1 MKILNLKFKNIN
13 SLSGENEIDFTNPV
27 FTNDGLFAI
36 TGKTGA
42 GKSSILDAI
51 SLAFYGKTPRV
62 DITGSE
68 NAVMTRGEKDCYAEI
83 TFEVAG
89 KKWKSSWKQE
99 RARTGTLKQVER
111 VIADENNI
119 IVADKI
125 SIKGERKNA
134 DEKTVNEKIEKIL
147 GLTFEQFTKVIMLA
161 QGSFAAFLQ
170 AKNDEKGQLLE
181 KITGTEIY
189 AVISKIVFERNRTE
203 KEKLDKILLEL
214 EAIKILS
221 EEEIENLTKENAI
234 IEKAKNQVD
243 EELQKIE
250 TAKKWLSNL
259 TSLQTQING
268 AKEKLPQLE
277 EQTKETKETFEKYE
291 IALKTAKDEQKKQE
305 PIFKKAREL
314 DIKISEKEKLLN
326 PILKV
331 ISELEENKK
340 TLSNTLENQSLE
352 LEKSKKLL
360 VEKQK
365 WATANKKYEDLVS
378 NYSAIE
384 KENQLLVE
392 TSNEIKK
399 VNFEI
404 ADLKKNLELQKN
416 DVTKATEVF
425 NKKDKNLISKT
436 KELETKKSE
445 LLELLEGKK
454 LSQLQAEKEDILN
467 FSIQIKS
474 LIEVENAIITSQKE
488 VEDIDEKLNQF
499 EKSKTEISKSI
510 EADKKTNENLESKII
525 LLDENI
531 KLTKTI
537 QSLDEHRNNLK
548 DNEECPLCGA
558 LEHLFAKG
566 NVPKIGEKEKEL
578 ATLKK
583 QFQDTTKT
591 VQQNETKLATL
602 ISDNGN
608 ALNNKEKEEKTL
620 SDNSTKLK
628 ETLSEIKS
636 INSIFSL
643 PKGENKIERLE
654 EILAKTKEELKVFN
668 SLITKATNSE
678 TEFANLRDNEIPTLR
693 KEKEIATESKKEAET
708 TQRLVERDLQT
719 KQGAGTKSQEKYN
732 IENEA
737 FWEKLKKY
745 AVENI
750 ETLKKCLDSWNNNK
764 KQTDELTKQITTIE
778 SYIALSKQ
786 ELENLTKS
794 FNDKQNDRQS
804 IATDKK
810 KLSNDRKVIFE
821 EKSVEEEEN
830 RFKKLI
836 ETSESEKAKTEKI
849 KNEIN
854 TELENNKAIVSEKEK
869 ELLKMQEQNIT
880 KRTNEEL
887 QTEFEEKKIKA
898 DEFSQK
904 IGANKQTFK
913 SNADNLKTSG
923 SKLKE
928 KEKQQAI
935 YSKWSILND
944 LIGSGDG
951 KKYRNFA
958 QALTFEHLIGMSNT
972 QLQKMSDRYIL
983 KRTGSDSS
991 NPFELS
997 VIDNFQNSDERT
1009 AQNLS
1014 GGEKFIVSLSLA
1026 LGLANMA
1033 SKNMRIDTMF
1043 IDEGFGTLDSDYL
1056 DVALNALSNLQ
1067 SEGKVIG
1074 VISHLA
1080 ELKERIAT
1088 HVEVIPSGNGHSKI
1102 QITNS

>member
-13 SLSGENEIDFTNPV
+13 SLSGENEIDFTKPV
-27 FTNDGLFAI
+27 FTNNGLFAI

-62 DITGSE
+62 DITGNE

-99 RARTGTLKQVER
+99 RARTGTLKPVNR
-111 VIADENNI
+111 VIADFGDNI
-119 IVADKI
+119 IADQVRSCDSEIVKI
-125 SIKGERKNA
+125 I
-134 DEKTVNEKIEKIL
+134 

-161 QGSFAAFLQ
+161 QGSFAALLQ
-170 AKNDEKGQLLE
+170 ADKNDKGQLLE

-221 EEEIENLTKENAI
+221 EEEIENLTKESAT
-234 IEKAKNQVD
+234 IEKEKIQVD

-250 TAKKWLSNL
+250 TAKKWLSDL
-259 TSLQTQING
+259 TNLQTQIKDV
-268 AKEKLPQLE
+268 KEKLPKLE
-277 EQTKETKETFEKYE
+277 EQTKTAKETFEKHE

-305 PIFKKAREL
+305 PIFKKVREL
-314 DIKISEKEKLLN
+314 DTKISEKEKLLN
-326 PILKV
+326 PISKF

-340 TLSNTLENQSLE
+340 ALSNTLESQSSE
-352 LEKSKKLL
+352 LGKSKKLL

-365 WATANKKYEDLVS
+365 WSTANRKYEDLVF

-384 KENQLLVE
+384 KENQLLVDS
-392 TSNEIKK
+392 SNEIKK
-399 VNFEI
+399 ANSEI
-404 ADLKKNLELQKN
+404 TDLKKDLELRKS
-416 DVTKATEVF
+416 DVTKATEIF
-425 NKKDKNLISKT
+425 NDKDKNLISKT

-445 LLELLEGKK
+445 LLELLGGKELSK
-454 LSQLQAEKEDILN
+454 LQVEKENISN

-474 LIEVENAIITSQKE
+474 LIEIENAICASQKE
-488 VEDIDEKLNQF
+488 IDEIDEKLKLF
-499 EKSKTEISKSI
+499 EKLKAEISKSI
-510 EADKKTNENLESKII
+510 EADKKTIETLESKII
-525 LLDENI
+525 LLEENI

-537 QSLDEHRNNLK
+537 QSLDEHRYHLK
-548 DNEECPLCGA
+548 DGEECPLCGA
-558 LEHLFAKG
+558 LEHPFAKG

-578 ATLKK
+578 GILKK
-583 QFQDTTKT
+583 QFQDITKT
-591 VQQNETKLATL
+591 VQQNETKLAAL

-608 ALNNKEKEEKTL
+608 DLKNKAKEEKTL
-620 SDNSTKLK
+620 SDSSTKQK
-628 ETLSEIKS
+628 ETLSEI
-636 INSIFSL
+636 ININLNFSL
-643 PKGENKIERLE
+643 PKGEKKIESLE
-654 EILAKTKEELKVFN
+654 ENLSKSKEELKVIN
-668 SLITKATNSE
+668 SIITKATSSE
-678 TEFANLRDNEIPTLR
+678 TELSNLRDKEIPILQE
-693 KEKEIATESKKEAET
+693 EKQKAEKFKT
-708 TQRLVERDLQT
+708 DALTAQKLAEQILKT
-719 KQGAGTKSQEKYN
+719 KQESADKLQGKHHV
-732 IENEA
+732 ENEV
-737 FWEKLKKY
+737 FLEKLKKY

-750 ETLKKCLDSWNNNK
+750 ETLKKCLDSWNDNK
-764 KQTDELTKQITTIE
+764 KQTDDLTKSITTIE
-778 SYIALSKQ
+778 SDIALNKQ
-786 ELENLTKS
+786 RLENLIKS
-794 FNDKQNDRQS
+794 FNDKQKDGQS
-804 IATDKK
+804 IDTDIQN
-810 KLSNDRKVIFE
+810 LSNERRKIFE

-836 ETSESEKAKTEKI
+836 DTRESEKAKAEKT

-854 TELENNKAIVSEKEK
+854 TELEKNKAIISEKEK
-869 ELLKMQEQNIT
+869 ELLKAQEQKIT
-880 KRTNEEL
+880 EKTNEEL
-887 QTEFEEKKIKA
+887 QSEFDEKKIKS
-898 DEFSQK
+898 DELSQK
-904 IGANKQTFK
+904 IGANKQTLK

-923 SKLKE
+923 SKIKE
-928 KEKQQAI
+928 KEKQQAVC
-935 YSKWSILND
+935 SKWGKLNE

-958 QALTFEHLIGMSNT
+958 QALTFEYLVGLSNG
-972 QLQKMSDRYIL
+972 QLKKMSDRYLL
-983 KRTGSDSS
+983 KRTGDSS
-991 NPFELS
+991 NPFDLS
-997 VIDNFQNSDERT
+997 VIDKYQNSEERT

-1026 LGLANMA
+1026 LGLSGMA

-1043 IDEGFGTLDSDYL
+1043 IDEGFGTLDSDFL

-1067 SEGKVIG
+1067 SEGKIIG

-1088 HVEVIPSGNGHSKI
+1088 HIEVVPSGNGHSKI
-1102 QITNS
+1102 QITN

>member
-83 TFEVAG
+83 IFEVAG

-99 RARTGTLKQVER
+99 RARTGTLKPVNR
-111 VIADENNI
+111 VIADFEDNI
-119 IVADKI
+119 IADQVRSCDLEIVKI
-125 SIKGERKNA
+125 I
-134 DEKTVNEKIEKIL
+134 
-147 GLTFEQFTKVIMLA
+147 GLSFEQFTKVIMLA

-170 AKNDEKGQLLE
+170 ADKNDKGQLLE
-181 KITGTEIY
+181 QITGTEIY

-214 EAIKILS
+214 EAIKILT
-221 EEEIENLTKENAI
+221 EEEIENLTNENAI
-234 IEKAKNQVD
+234 NEKEKIQVD

-250 TAKKWLSNL
+250 TAKKWLSDL
-259 TSLQTQING
+259 TNLQTQING
-268 AKEKLPQLE
+268 AKEKLPELE
-277 EQTKETKETFEKYE
+277 EQTKTAKETFEKCE

-305 PIFKKAREL
+305 PIFKKVREL
-314 DIKISEKEKLLN
+314 DTKISEKNKLLK
-326 PILKV
+326 PILEV
-331 ISELEENKK
+331 ISQLEENVK
-340 TLSNTLENQSLE
+340 TGSNNLKSQSLE
-352 LEKSKKLL
+352 LEKSKKSL

-378 NYSAIE
+378 NFSAIE
-384 KENQLLVE
+384 KEDQILVNS
-392 TSNEIKK
+392 SNEIKK
-399 VNFEI
+399 VNSEI
-404 ADLKKNLELQKN
+404 AELKKKLELKIS
-416 DVTKATEVF
+416 DVTKASEVF
-425 NKKDKNLISKT
+425 NEKDKNLISKT

-445 LLELLEGKK
+445 LFELLGGRELSK
-454 LSQLQAEKEDILN
+454 LQVEKENISN

-474 LIEVENAIITSQKE
+474 LIEVENAIFTSQKE
-488 VEDIDEKLNQF
+488 IEVIEEIIKQF
-499 EKSKTEISKSI
+499 EKSKSEISKGI
-510 EADKKTNENLESKII
+510 EVDKKTIENLESKII

-531 KLTKTI
+531 KLTQTI
-537 QSLDEHRNNLK
+537 QSLDEHRHNLK
-548 DNEECPLCGA
+548 DGEECPLCGA
-558 LEHLFAKG
+558 LEHPFAKG

-578 ATLKK
+578 AIIKK

-608 ALNNKEKEEKTL
+608 ALKNKAKEEKSL
-620 SDNSTKLK
+620 LDNSTKQK
-628 ETLSEIKS
+628 ETLSEIKN
-636 INSIFSL
+636 INSNFSH
-643 PKGENKIERLE
+643 PKGEKKIEILE
-654 EILAKTKEELKVFN
+654 EILEKTKEEFKVIN
-668 SLITKATNSE
+668 SIITKVTISE
-678 TEFANLRDNEIPTLR
+678 TELSNLRDKEIPMLQE
-693 KEKEIATESKKEAET
+693 EKQKAEKLKNDT
-708 TQRLVERDLQT
+708 ITAQKLAEQNLKT
-719 KQGAGTKSQEKYN
+719 KQESADKLQEKHN
-732 IENEA
+732 VENETYL
-737 FWEKLKKY
+737 EKLKKY

-750 ETLKKCLDSWNNNK
+750 ETLKKCLDSWNDNK
-764 KQTDELTKQITTIE
+764 KQTDDLVKQITTIE
-778 SYIALSKQ
+778 SNIALSKQ
-786 ELENLTKS
+786 DIENLTKL
-794 FNDKQNDRQS
+794 FDQKQNDSQN
-804 IATDKK
+804 IDTDKQ
-810 KLSNDRKVIFE
+810 KLSKERNEFFE
-821 EKSVEEEEN
+821 NKSVEEEEN
-830 RFKKLI
+830 RLNKLL
-836 ETSESEKAKTEKI
+836 ENSEANKAKAEKL

-854 TELENNKAIVSEKEK
+854 TELEKNKAIVSEKEK
-869 ELLKMQEQNIT
+869 ELLKTKEQKIT
-880 KRTNEEL
+880 EKTNEEL
-887 QTEFEEKKIKA
+887 QSEFDEKKIRS
-898 DEFSQK
+898 DDFSQK
-904 IGANKQTFK
+904 IGANKQTLK
-913 SNADNLKTSG
+913 SNDDNLKTSG

-928 KEKQQAI
+928 KEKQQAV
-935 YSKWSILND
+935 YSKWGKLNE

-958 QALTFEHLIGMSNT
+958 QALTFEYLVGLSNG
-972 QLQKMSDRYIL
+972 QLKKMSDRYLL
-983 KRTGSDSS
+983 KRTGDSS

-997 VIDNFQNSDERT
+997 VIDKYQNSEERT

-1026 LGLANMA
+1026 LGLSGMA

-1067 SEGKVIG
+1067 SEGKIIG

-1102 QITNS
+1102 QITN

>member
-13 SLSGENEIDFTNPV
+13 SLLGENEIDFTNPV

-99 RARTGTLKQVER
+99 RARTGTLKPVNR
-111 VIADENNI
+111 VIADFGDNI
-119 IVADKI
+119 IADQVRSCDSEIVKI
-125 SIKGERKNA
+125 I
-134 DEKTVNEKIEKIL
+134 

-170 AKNDEKGQLLE
+170 ADKNDKGQLLE
-181 KITGTEIY
+181 QITGTEIY
-189 AVISKIVFERNRTE
+189 AVISKIAFERNRTE

-221 EEEIENLTKENAI
+221 EEEIENLTKENTA
-234 IEKAKNQVD
+234 IEKEKIQVD

-250 TAKKWLSNL
+250 TAKKWLSDLNI
-259 TSLQTQING
+259 LQVQING
-268 AKEKLPQLE
+268 AKEKLPKLVE
-277 EQTKETKETFEKYE
+277 KTKTAKETFEKYE
-291 IALKTAKDEQKKQE
+291 VVLKTAKDEQKKQE
-305 PIFKKAREL
+305 PILKKVREL
-314 DIKISEKEKLLN
+314 DTKISEKEKLLK
-326 PILKV
+326 PILKF

-340 TLSNTLENQSLE
+340 TLSNTLEVQSSE
-352 LEKSKKLL
+352 LEKSKKSL

-365 WATANKKYEDLVS
+365 WATANKKYEDLVP

-384 KENQLLVE
+384 KENQLLVDS
-392 TSNEIKK
+392 SNELKK
-399 VNFEI
+399 VNSEI
-404 ADLKKNLELQKN
+404 ADLKKNLELKIS

-425 NKKDKNLISKT
+425 NEKDKNLISKT
-436 KELETKKSE
+436 KELETKKSK
-445 LLELLEGKK
+445 LLELLGGKEFSK
-454 LSQLQAEKEDILN
+454 LQASKENILN

-474 LIEVENAIITSQKE
+474 LIEIENAIFTSQKE
-488 VEDIDEKLNQF
+488 IDEIDEKLKQF
-499 EKSKTEISKSI
+499 EKSKAEISKSI
-510 EADKKTNENLESKII
+510 EADKKTIETLESKII

-537 QSLDEHRNNLK
+537 RSLDEHRHNLK
-548 DNEECPLCGA
+548 DDEECPLCGA
-558 LEHLFAKG
+558 LEHPFAKG

-583 QFQDTTKT
+583 QLQDTTKA
-591 VQQNETKLATL
+591 VHQNETKLATL

-608 ALNNKEKEEKTL
+608 ALKNKAKEEKTL
-620 SDNSTKLK
+620 SDNTTKQK
-628 ETLSEIKS
+628 ETLSEIKNN
-636 INSIFSL
+636 NSNFSL
-643 PKGENKIERLE
+643 PKGEKKIDRLE
-654 EILAKTKEELKVFN
+654 EILAKSKEEFKVIN
-668 SLITKATNSE
+668 SIITKVTSGE
-678 TEFANLRDNEIPTLR
+678 TELSNLRDKEIPKLQE
-693 KEKEIATESKKEAET
+693 EKQKAEKLKTDTITAQKLAEQNLKTKHESADK
-708 TQRLVERDLQT
+708 L
-719 KQGAGTKSQEKYN
+719 QEKYN
-732 IENEA
+732 VENEA
-737 FWEKLKKY
+737 FLKKLKKY
-745 AVENI
+745 AVENF
-750 ETLKKCLDSWNNNK
+750 ETLKKCLDSWNDNK
-764 KQTDELTKQITTIE
+764 KQTDDLTKHITTIE
-778 SYIALSKQ
+778 SNIALSKQ
-786 ELENLTKS
+786 DLENLIKS
-794 FNDKQNDRQS
+794 FNDKQKDRES
-804 IATDKK
+804 IDTDKQ
-810 KLSNDRKVIFE
+810 KLSNERKDIFG

-830 RFKKLI
+830 RVKKLI
-836 ETSESEKAKTEKI
+836 GTSETEKVKAEKT

-854 TELENNKAIVSEKEK
+854 TELEKNKAIVSEKEK
-869 ELLKMQEQNIT
+869 ELLETKERKIT
-880 KRTNEEL
+880 EKTNDEL
-887 QTEFEEKKIKA
+887 QSEFDEKKIKS

-904 IGANKQTFK
+904 IGANKQTLK

-928 KEKQQAI
+928 KAKQQAI
-935 YSKWSILND
+935 YSKWGKLND

-958 QALTFEHLIGMSNT
+958 QALTFEYLVGLSNG
-972 QLQKMSDRYIL
+972 QLKKMSDRYLL
-983 KRTGSDSS
+983 KRTGDSS

-997 VIDNFQNSDERT
+997 VIDKYQNSEERT

-1026 LGLANMA
+1026 LGLSGMA
-1033 SKNMRIDTMF
+1033 SKNMPIDTMF

-1067 SEGKVIG
+1067 SEGKIIG

-1088 HVEVIPSGNGHSKI
+1088 HIEVIPSGNGHSKI
-1102 QITNS
+1102 QITN